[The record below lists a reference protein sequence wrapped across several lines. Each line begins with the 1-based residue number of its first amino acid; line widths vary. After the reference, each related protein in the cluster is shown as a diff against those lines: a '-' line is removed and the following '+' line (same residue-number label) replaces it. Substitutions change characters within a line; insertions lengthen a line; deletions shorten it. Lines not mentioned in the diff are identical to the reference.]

1 MGIPCL
7 QPIRAIASTGSV
19 SPRCVAILASI
30 WMFSRLAGSVSAAPP
45 VERSLADRVWPVLS
59 AKCLS
64 CHGNDEK
71 KIKAG
76 LDLRTREGALRG
88 GENGPVLVPG
98 DPESSPMYV
107 AVTRV
112 DEEFSMPPKESDKLS
127 AKQVELIRNW
137 IAAGAPWPGNPAASP
152 ATKPADQAGKA
163 DNWSQSA
170 ADGVIVATSGGLSKK
185 WDDRKYTPDDLWAY
199 QPVKRYAVSAELI
212 DAGRVKND
220 IDAFIQQK
228 LRQKGIARVA
238 APADKLTLIR
248 RVTIDLTGLPPT
260 PEEVHAFLNDDSAE
274 AYERLVDRLLASPR
288 YGEQMA
294 RHWLDVVRYADT
306 GGFSNDFERPNAW
319 RYRDYVIRSFNQD
332 KPYDRFVIE
341 QLAGDELD
349 STDPEM
355 LIATGFLRTGPW
367 EHTDMTVAALT
378 RQQYLDDVT
387 QSVGVT
393 FLAQGV
399 RCASCHDHKFD
410 PVPTRDYYRL
420 QAVFASTQFV
430 ERQSAFLDVEK
441 IERGAEAKAAIE
453 LRLTEARAVVA
464 QFQRKNEQA
473 IAIYLKEKGATKFE
487 DLPHEGRPNKG
498 EIGLSK
504 EELSLRKINRKRL
517 DYLQRELERYEPLA
531 FSVYSGPPN
540 GYSSVRP
547 ATTRSAKQEK
557 RRAALPTTV
566 PPVHI
571 LIGGSLESPG
581 EQVSPGV
588 LSAVYGSNDRAAPT
602 SWNTVPQ
609 TTSGRR
615 LALAGWIASPNNTLT
630 ARVIVNRA
638 WQQHFGRG
646 LVATPNN
653 LGKMGAKP
661 THPELLDHLATWFVE
676 RGWSLKQLH
685 RLIVTSA
692 TYRQAGEHPD
702 MTRLA
707 EVDAKNELL
716 AYFPPRRLAAEE
728 IRDAILAVSG
738 ELSAETG
745 GPGIF
750 PEINWEVAF
759 QPRHI
764 MGSVAPAYQPSRTP
778 QERNRRTIY
787 AFRYRTLADPML
799 EVFNRPGTE
808 MSCER
813 RDETTVTPQ
822 VFALF
827 NSEFAHRRALAMAA
841 ALRKDAG
848 RLDAQIELAF
858 RRVYGR
864 APTEVES
871 RKSTAHVRAM
881 LEHHRTHQPEPTQLP
896 QKVAR
901 HMVEEMTGE
910 DVHWDEELDAMRDY
924 QRDLMPWDADADI
937 RALAELCLVLLNSNE
952 FLYVR

>member
-1 MGIPCL
+1 LVLATVGV
-7 QPIRAIASTGSV
+7 T
-19 SPRCVAILASI
+19 SP
-30 WMFSRLAGSVSAAPP
+30 VSAALPADA
-45 VERSLADRVWPVLS
+45 SLADRVWPVLS

-76 LDLRTREGALRG
+76 LDLRTRAGALKG
-88 GENGPVLVPG
+88 GESGPALVPG
-98 DPESSPMYV
+98 DPDASPMYI
-107 AVTRV
+107 AVTRAD
-112 DEEFSMPPKESDKLS
+112 DEFAMPPKKNDKLS
-127 AKQVELIRNW
+127 AEQVELIHSW
-137 IAAGAPWPGNPAASP
+137 IVAGAPWPEGSTQPP
-152 ATKPADQAGKA
+152 ATAPSTRSTGEPQQWEAPAG
-163 DNWSQSA
+163 
-170 ADGVIVATSGGLSKK
+170 DGVVIRTSGGLSPE
-185 WDDRKYTPDDLWAY
+185 WDARKYLPEDVWAY
-199 QPVKRYAVSAELI
+199 QPVQRYPVPVAAI
-212 DAGRVKND
+212 DGAGVKNE
-220 IDAFIQQK
+220 IDAFIQKK
-228 LRQKGIARVA
+228 LTQKGIERLA

-248 RVTIDLTGLPPT
+248 RVTLDLTGLPPT
-260 PEEVHAFLNDDSAE
+260 PADVQGFIDDASAD

-332 KPYDRFVIE
+332 KPYDRFVME

-349 STDPEM
+349 ASDPEM
-355 LIATGFLRTGPW
+355 LIATGFLRSGPW
-367 EHTDMTVAALT
+367 EHTDMTVAAVT
-378 RQQYLDDVT
+378 RQQFLDDVT

-420 QAVFASTQFV
+420 QAVFGSTQFA
-430 ERQSAFLDVEK
+430 ERDAPFLDVEQ
-441 IERGAEAKAAIE
+441 IGRDS
-453 LRLTEARAVVA
+453 EARAGIERRVKEARATVA
-464 QFQRKNEQA
+464 QFQRQNEQA
-473 IAIYLKEKGATKFE
+473 IAAYLVEKGVKRFE
-487 DLPHEGRPNKG
+487 DLPREARPNKG
-498 EIGLSK
+498 EFGLSK
-504 EELSLRKINRKRL
+504 TELSLRKIARKRI
-517 DYLQRELERYEPLA
+517 DYMLREADRYEPLA
-531 FSVYSGPPN
+531 MSVYSGPPN
-540 GYSSVRP
+540 GYSSVKRGGQN
-547 ATTRSAKQEK
+547 AKPEK
-557 RRAALPTTV
+557 RVAALPTTV

-581 EQVSPGV
+581 EPVTPGV
-588 LSAVYGSNDRAAPT
+588 LSAVYSSNDRDAPT
-602 SWNTVPQ
+602 AWNTLPQ
-609 TTSGRR
+609 TASGRR
-615 LALAGWIASPNNTLT
+615 LGLATWIASPNNTLT
-630 ARVIVNRA
+630 ARVIVNRV

-653 LGKMGAKP
+653 FGKMGAKP

-676 RGWSLKQLH
+676 RGWSLKKLH

-692 TYRQAGEHPD
+692 TYRQAGEHPE

-707 EVDAKNELL
+707 AVDARNELL

-728 IRDAILAVSG
+728 IRDAILAATG
-738 ELSAETG
+738 ELNAEAG

-778 QERNRRTIY
+778 AERNRRTIY
-787 AFRYRTLADPML
+787 AFRYRTLTDPIL

-827 NSEFAHRRALAMAA
+827 NSEFAHGRALAMAA
-841 ALRKDAG
+841 ALRKDATSLEG
-848 RLDAQIELAF
+848 QIELAF

-864 APTEVES
+864 TPTETES
-871 RKSTAHVRAM
+871 RRSAAHVTTM
-881 LEHHRTHQPEPTQLP
+881 LGHHHKHQPEPTPLP

-924 QRDLMPWDADADI
+924 QRDFMPWDADPQT

>member
-1 MGIPCL
+1 LVWVTIVF
-7 QPIRAIASTGSV
+7 AS
-19 SPRCVAILASI
+19 PA
-30 WMFSRLAGSVSAAPP
+30 SAAPP
-45 VERSLADRVWPVLS
+45 AGDSLADRVWPVLS
-59 AKCLS
+59 EKCLS

-76 LDLRTREGALRG
+76 LDLRTRAGALKG
-88 GENGPVLVPG
+88 GESGRALVPG
-98 DPESSPMYV
+98 DPDASPMYI
-107 AVTRV
+107 AVTRAD
-112 DEEFSMPPKESDKLS
+112 DEFAMPPKENDKLS
-127 AKQVELIRNW
+127 AEQVELIRAW
-137 IAAGAPWPGNPAASP
+137 IAAGAPWPGTAAAPPARVPTSQPSAQRQQWSAS
-152 ATKPADQAGKA
+152 AG
-163 DNWSQSA
+163 
-170 ADGVIVATSGGLSKK
+170 DGIVIPTSGGLSPE
-185 WDDRKYTPDDLWAY
+185 WDARKYAPADVWAY
-199 QPVKRYAVSAELI
+199 QPVKHYPVPAAPI
-212 DAGRVKND
+212 DAARETNV
-220 IDAFIQQK
+220 IDAFVQQK
-228 LRQKGIARVA
+228 LKERGIDRVA
-238 APADKLTLIR
+238 APADKLTLVR
-248 RVTIDLTGLPPT
+248 RVTLDLTGLPPT
-260 PEEVHAFLNDDSAE
+260 PEEVQAFLADDSAD
-274 AYERLVDRLLASPR
+274 AYERLADRLLASPR

-294 RHWLDVVRYADT
+294 RYWLDVVRYADT

-319 RYRDYVIRSFNQD
+319 RYRDYVIRSFNND

-349 STDPEM
+349 SGDPEM
-355 LIATGFLRTGPW
+355 LVATGFLRSGPW
-367 EHTDMTVAALT
+367 EHTDMTVAAVT
-378 RQQYLDDVT
+378 RQQFLDDVT

-420 QAVFASTQFV
+420 QAVFGSTQFA
-430 ERQSAFLDVEK
+430 EREAPFLKFENVNRES
-441 IERGAEAKAAIE
+441 EAKAATE
-453 LRLTEARAVVA
+453 RLLTEAQALVA

-473 IAIYLKEKGATKFE
+473 IAAYLKEKGAAKFE
-487 DLPHEGRPNKG
+487 VLPSEGRPNKG

-504 EELSLRKINRKRL
+504 EELTLRKINRKRL

-540 GYSSVRP
+540 GYSSVRRP
-547 ATTRSAKQEK
+547 TTNPKHQK
-557 RRAALPTTV
+557 RRAALPTTL

-571 LIGGSLESPG
+571 LIGGSLEAPG
-581 EQVSPGV
+581 EAVTPGV
-588 LSAVYGSNDRAAPT
+588 LSAVHGSNDRIAPT

-609 TTSGRR
+609 TTMGRR
-615 LALAGWIASPNNTLT
+615 LALAGWIASPANTLT

-653 LGKMGAKP
+653 FGKMGAKP

-676 RGWSLKQLH
+676 RGWSLKKLH

-702 MTRLA
+702 MHKLA
-707 EVDAKNELL
+707 EIDAKNELL
-716 AYFPPRRLAAEE
+716 AYFPSRRLAAEE
-728 IRDAILAVSG
+728 IRDAMLAVSH
-738 ELSAETG
+738 ELSGDAG
-745 GPGIF
+745 GPGVF

-787 AFRYRTLADPML
+787 AFRYRTLADPLL

-827 NSEFAHRRALAMAA
+827 NSEFAHHRALAMAA
-841 ALRKDAG
+841 ALRKDAAA
-848 RLDAQIELAF
+848 LDAQIELAF
-858 RRVYGR
+858 RRVYAR
-864 APTEVES
+864 APTEDEA

-881 LEHHRTHQPEPTQLP
+881 LEHHRSRQPEPTPLP

-910 DVHWDEELDAMRDY
+910 DMHWDEELDRMHDY
-924 QRDLMPWDADADI
+924 QRDLMPSNADADT